1 MKRSLPNISLPSIS
15 AKTLRRLFSRRVAI
29 SFAWVVGVVAAVSAT
44 CCEGALVRFRESAT
58 VAGAVV
64 TLGDVAE
71 VHDNDPQ
78 QAERLRS
85 MTLVPAPAPGRRLR
99 LDFATVRSR
108 LLAHGFNLAELE
120 FSGSSMTLVSTPE
133 EQTAP
138 VVTQPRLARAPASA
152 IHDRKIETR
161 LAEAIARYLERN
173 DPQRRPVLVS
183 VELIPGQAAQLA
195 AADLTRLEIVNE
207 HPLSGAPLPMELR
220 VADANGQPQQI
231 VVRCRAEFAPKVVVL
246 KYDLPKG
253 RVIRP
258 EDVEWR
264 QARERPAA
272 AVLDHPDQVIGR
284 ETTRSLSAG
293 QSLTA
298 DDVQNVPL
306 IRTGDIVTVYS
317 RKPGVVVRM
326 EAKARSG
333 GALGDQV
340 ILMTLD
346 GREKLQARVTG
357 FHQAEVVG
365 SSSSQS
371 TAPAA
376 GIRLTPQA
384 N

>member
-1 MKRSLPNISLPSIS
+1 
-15 AKTLRRLFSRRVAI
+15 
-29 SFAWVVGVVAAVSAT
+29 
-44 CCEGALVRFRESAT
+44 
-58 VAGAVV
+58 
-64 TLGDVAE
+64 
-71 VHDNDPQ
+71 
-78 QAERLRS
+78 
-85 MTLVPAPAPGRRLR
+85 
-99 LDFATVRSR
+99 
-108 LLAHGFNLAELE
+108 
-120 FSGSSMTLVSTPE
+120 
-133 EQTAP
+133 
-138 VVTQPRLARAPASA
+138 
-152 IHDRKIETR
+152 
-161 LAEAIARYLERN
+161 
-173 DPQRRPVLVS
+173 
-183 VELIPGQAAQLA
+183 
-195 AADLTRLEIVNE
+195 
-207 HPLSGAPLPMELR
+207 
-220 VADANGQPQQI
+220 
-231 VVRCRAEFAPKVVVL
+231 
-246 KYDLPKG
+246 
-253 RVIRP
+253 
-258 EDVEWR
+258 
-264 QARERPAA
+264 PAA

-371 TAPAA
+371 NAPAV
-376 GIRLTPQA
+376 GIRLAPQA